1 VEMTTN
7 SFFSLRGLWMVGS
20 THVVEL
26 EEVSP
31 VHVLY
36 WTDAIT
42 KLTQSDGL

>member
-1 VEMTTN
+1 VETTTY
-7 SFFSLRGLWMVGS
+7 SFFSLRSLWMVGS

-26 EEVSP
+26 SP